1 MGGGDEG
8 AVRLGRVGRCK
19 ADCLQ
24 FIINIFLVRA
34 NSAIQTLR
42 ETKNSPYLL
51 LIKSLN
57 VKKIICN
64 IHESIKQLKISV
76 FFVHGV
82 KLSQAAQAYAAA
94 EK

>member
-1 MGGGDEG
+1 M
-8 AVRLGRVGRCK
+8 
-19 ADCLQ
+19 
-24 FIINIFLVRA
+24 
-34 NSAIQTLR
+34 
-42 ETKNSPYLL
+42 
-51 LIKSLN
+51 LIKSLD

-76 FFVHGV
+76 FFVHSV